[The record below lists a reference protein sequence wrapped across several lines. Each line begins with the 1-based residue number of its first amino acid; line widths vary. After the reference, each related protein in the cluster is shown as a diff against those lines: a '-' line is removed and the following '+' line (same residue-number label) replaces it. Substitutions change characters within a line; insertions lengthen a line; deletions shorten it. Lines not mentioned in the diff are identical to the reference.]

1 MRAVRSIAVIAAAL
15 AVWESSAGRVRLP
28 AGAPRATELKQ
39 TIVFVTH
46 GIEESLLLADR
57 VVVMTYR
64 PGTVKK
70 IVPVTLGRPRDEATS
85 EFSTALRA
93 VTELVREE
101 QRRHERDEQT

>member
-1 MRAVRSIAVIAAAL
+1 
-15 AVWESSAGRVRLP
+15 
-28 AGAPRATELKQ
+28 
-39 TIVFVTH
+39 VFVTR
-46 GIEESLLLADR
+46 GIEESLRLEDR

-70 IVPVTLGRPRDEATS
+70 IVPLTLGRPRDEATS

-101 QRRHERDEQT
+101 QRRH